1 MAVTE
6 KWSYFVRVLP
16 TFLTN
21 LLLLI
26 WKEQSEV

>member
-6 KWSYFVRVLP
+6 NWSYFVRVLL
-16 TFLTN
+16 TFLTD